1 MSELSFEQML
11 EDSEKVNQNHS
22 AMHLGKSTFCCA
34 FHKNYYNH
42 SNMLDSGSF
51 IGYNGFT
58 IKLLEV
64 TAMLKTPELAM
75 PRTRK
80 ITTVC
85 NGKREVWTDYEE
97 AKAYFLE
104 LMMSTDGEEHE
115 RAECVYI
122 QLMHGLDECSD
133 VD

>member
-1 MSELSFEQML
+1 
-11 EDSEKVNQNHS
+11 
-22 AMHLGKSTFCCA
+22 
-34 FHKNYYNH
+34 
-42 SNMLDSGSF
+42 
-51 IGYNGFT
+51 
-58 IKLLEV
+58 
-64 TAMLKTPELAM
+64 MLKISELAM

-80 ITTVC
+80 VTTVY

-122 QLMHGLDECSD
+122 QLMHGLDESSD
-133 VD
+133 EEERSLQSKLSVTVTCFYYFT